1 MGRTTVYNDNLTQ
14 DYDKV
19 SSQNQRLVKDFIRY
33 CKSNDKSPQ
42 TIHQYE
48 E

>member
-1 MGRTTVYNDNLTQ
+1 MGRTTVYNDNLTESWNS
-14 DYDKV
+14 V
-19 SSQNQRLVKDFIRY
+19 SEENKRLVKDFIRY